1 MNFKRLCLS
10 LVAVQAIGLGLMPA
24 AALAADIT
32 DTTTF
37 TGTVP
42 GTCTYASGATQS
54 VAMTYSSA
62 DSGTFTG
69 TTTNIGINCNFAT
82 KVTLGAVTA
91 GSNPATTTNTAKLY
105 QGSSVIATSGEAAS
119 SQVDLGNIAGAT
131 ENVTIELT
139 STGASVVGAY
149 SYTVVLTTLSS

>member
-24 AALAADIT
+24 AALANIT

-42 GTCTYASGATQS
+42 GSCTYATGTSQT
-54 VAMTYSSA
+54 VAMSYSA
-62 DSGTFTG
+62 DDEGTFTG
-69 TTTNIGINCNFAT
+69 VSANIGINCNFAAS
-82 KVTLGAVTA
+82 VSLGAVTA
-91 GSNPATTTNTAKLY
+91 NGLNPTDTTNTAKLN
-105 QGSSVIATSGEAAS
+105 QGESTIATSGDVAS
-119 SQVDLGNIAGAT
+119 STVSLNNTNGAT

-149 SYTVVLTTLSS
+149 SYTVVLTTLS

>member
-1 MNFKRLCLS
+1 MNFKRLS

-24 AALAADIT
+24 AALADIT

-42 GTCTYASGATQS
+42 GSCTYASGTSQTVEMSYSAT
-54 VAMTYSSA
+54 

-69 TTTNIGINCNFAT
+69 TTGNIGINCNYAAS
-82 KVTLGAVTA
+82 VSLGAVTA
-91 GSNPATTTNTAKLY
+91 NGSNPATTTNTAKLN
-105 QGSSVIATSGEAAS
+105 QSGDPIATSGEGAS
-119 SQVDLGNIAGAT
+119 STVSLGNTNGVT
-131 ENVTIELT
+131 ENVTIDLT
-139 STGASVVGAY
+139 ATGASETGDY

>member
-1 MNFKRLCLS
+1 MNFIRLS

-24 AALAADIT
+24 AALADIT

-54 VAMTYSSA
+54 VAMSYSSA

-69 TTTNIGINCNFAT
+69 TTTNIGIYCNFAT
-82 KVTLGAVTA
+82 KVTLGAVTPKGA
-91 GSNPATTTNTAKLY
+91 NPKATTNTAKLKK
-105 QGSSVIATSGEAAS
+105 GSSVLATSGEGAS
-119 SQVDLGNIAGAT
+119 SQVDLGNSAGAT

-139 STGASVVGAY
+139 STGASTVGAY
-149 SYTVVLTTLSS
+149 EYTVVLTTMSS

>member
-54 VAMTYSSA
+54 VAMSYSSA

-82 KVTLGAVTA
+82 KVTLGGVTA
-91 GSNPATTTNTAKLY
+91 NGSNPKTTTNSAKLKK
-105 QGSSVIATSGEAAS
+105 GSSVIATSGEAAS

-149 SYTVVLTTLSS
+149 SYTVVLTTLS

>member
-1 MNFKRLCLS
+1 MNFKRLS

-24 AALAADIT
+24 AALADIT

-54 VAMTYSSA
+54 VAMSYSSA

-82 KVTLGAVTA
+82 KVTLGAVTPK
-91 GSNPATTTNTAKLY
+91 GSNPKATTNSAKLKK
-105 QGSSVIATSGEAAS
+105 GSSVIATSGEGAS
-119 SQVDLGNIAGAT
+119 SQVDLGNSAGVT

-139 STGASVVGAY
+139 STGASTVGAY
-149 SYTVVLTTLSS
+149 EYTVVLTTMSS

>member
-1 MNFKRLCLS
+1 MNFKRLS

-24 AALAADIT
+24 AALADIT

-54 VAMTYSSA
+54 VAMSYSSA

-82 KVTLGAVTA
+82 KVTLGAVTPK
-91 GSNPATTTNTAKLY
+91 GSNPKATTNTAKLKNDD
-105 QGSSVIATSGEAAS
+105 SSVIATSGEGAS
-119 SQVDLGNIAGAT
+119 SQVDLGNSAGAT

-139 STGASVVGAY
+139 STGASTVGAY
-149 SYTVVLTTLSS
+149 EYTVVLTTLSA

>member
-24 AALAADIT
+24 AALADIT

-42 GTCTYASGATQS
+42 GSCTYTSGTSQTVEMS
-54 VAMTYSSA
+54 YSA
-62 DSGTFTG
+62 DDEGTFTG
-69 TTTNIGINCNFAT
+69 VSANIGINCNFAAS
-82 KVTLGAVTA
+82 VSLGAVTA
-91 GSNPATTTNTAKLY
+91 GSNPTTTTNTATLKK
-105 QGSSVIATSGEAAS
+105 GSSTLATSGEGAS
-119 SQVDLGNIAGAT
+119 STVSLDNTNGAT

-149 SYTVVLTTLSS
+149 SYTVVLTTLS